1 MSAFQWQ
8 FLYDA
13 DASQTV
19 TVTVAGEESGTFL
32 TADHTFVVDTP
43 NLASFIEYSGAYGT
57 TLINDVLV
65 ASSYPTVSV
74 YLPQLVAGA
83 SGLEADFHGAG
94 VTFNDHAAVQQKTL
108 AGMFKNLAGD
118 FGISGAAAFSGSYP
132 VEAVVGVS
140 YGAVTADG
148 LTSLV
153 SPETGSTGGSL
164 PVVLWENL
172 LAAGKISDATLTDGD
187 GGGGGGGTGSPDFA
201 QGDSLSVF
209 VRYTLAKERLF
220 VLDGAGGGATAS
232 FTINGVSIGSTGEQE
247 FSTLEQTVEWKFM
260 QTL

>member
-8 FLYDA
+8 LLYDA
-13 DASQTV
+13 DAGQTV
-19 TVTVAGEESGTFL
+19 TVTVAGEHSGTFL

-43 NLASFIEYSGAYGT
+43 DLASFIEYSGAYGA
-57 TLINDVLV
+57 TLINDVLT

-83 SGLEADFHGAG
+83 SGREADFHGAG
-94 VTFNDHAAVQQKTL
+94 VTFNDDAAMQQMTL

-118 FGISGAAAFSGSYP
+118 FGISGATAFGGVYP

-148 LTSLV
+148 LTGLV
-153 SPETGSTGGSL
+153 QVETGSTGGSL
-164 PVVLWENL
+164 PVLLWENL
-172 LAAGKISDATLTDGD
+172 LAAGKIPDATLTD
-187 GGGGGGGTGSPDFA
+187 GGGTGSPDFA

-209 VRYTLAKERLF
+209 VRYTLAKTRTF
-220 VLDGAGGGATAS
+220 VLDGAATGSAAS
-232 FTINGVSIGSTGEQE
+232 FTINGVVIGSTGEQE
-247 FSTLEQTVEWKFM
+247 LSTLVQTVEWKFM
-260 QTL
+260 QTQ

>member
-8 FLYDA
+8 LLYDA

-118 FGISGAAAFSGSYP
+118 FGISGATAFGGVYP

-148 LTSLV
+148 LTGLV
-153 SPETGSTGGSL
+153 STETGSTGGSL
-164 PVVLWENL
+164 PVLLWENL
-172 LAAGKISDATLTDGD
+172 LAAGKISDATLTD
-187 GGGGGGGTGSPDFA
+187 GGGTGSPDFA

-209 VRYTLAKERLF
+209 VRYTLAKTRTF
-220 VLDGAGGGATAS
+220 VLDGAATGSTAS
-232 FTINGVSIGSTGEQE
+232 FTINGVVIGSTGEQE
-247 FSTLEQTVEWKFM
+247 LSTLVQRVEWKFM
-260 QTL
+260 QTQ